1 MAGRARS
8 PAIQVPSPNPPPAGA
23 RKRHEMPWWFSEL
36 VIPTVVALV
45 TGAIVAVG
53 TIKGQALL
61 DDAREDRALRLENL
75 RFVREHSAVD
85 PNRPR
90 PFGGLD
96 LRGQHLRGLQLANA
110 NFDDADLEGAVLNN
124 SNLHRASLNYA
135 RLSKADLSAVDL
147 TETQVEGTDLS
158 RANLDHANLAGSIL
172 DQTALYGADLK
183 TANLNGAVLRCVNY
197 DAATSWPPG
206 FVPPGRDKRCEA
218 TAGLRR

>member
-1 MAGRARS
+1 
-8 PAIQVPSPNPPPAGA
+8 
-23 RKRHEMPWWFSEL
+23 MPWWFSEL

-45 TGAIVAVG
+45 TGALVAVG

-75 RFVREHSAVD
+75 RFVREHSTVD
-85 PNRPR
+85 PNQAR

-110 NFDDADLEGAVLNN
+110 NFDDANLEGAVLNN
-124 SNLHRASLNYA
+124 SNLHRASFNYA
-135 RLSKADLSAVDL
+135 RLSNADLTAADL

-158 RANLDHANLAGSIL
+158 RAKLDHANLAGASL
-172 DQTALYGADLK
+172 DQAALYGADLK
-183 TANLNGAVLRCVNY
+183 TANLTGAVLTCINY

-206 FVPPGRDKRCEA
+206 FVPPASRDKSCAAVGA